1 MGQVQGGVS
10 SCQVIYTFDERAISN
25 YSFICIKTFFSETA
39 DEFDSVYKNFMK
51 ERSKI
56 ETEYA
61 LKLKRMIKAYTPKV
75 NRKLNE
81 NDEEFSRTI
90 AFR

>member
-1 MGQVQGGVS
+1 MS
-10 SCQVIYTFDERAISN
+10 SCQVIYTFGERATSN
-25 YSFICIKTFFSETA
+25 MSFLCIKTIFSETA

>member
-10 SCQVIYTFDERAISN
+10 SCQVIYTFGERATSK
-25 YSFICIKTFFSETA
+25 YSFICIKTIFSETA

>member
-10 SCQVIYTFDERAISN
+10 SCQVIYTFGERATSN
-25 YSFICIKTFFSETA
+25 YSFICIKTIFSETA
-39 DEFDSVYKNFMK
+39 DEFDSVYKSFMK

>member
-1 MGQVQGGVS
+1 MS
-10 SCQVIYTFDERAISN
+10 SCQVIYTFEERATSN
-25 YSFICIKTFFSETA
+25 YYSFIYIKTIFSETA

>member
-1 MGQVQGGVS
+1 
-10 SCQVIYTFDERAISN
+10 
-25 YSFICIKTFFSETA
+25 
-39 DEFDSVYKNFMK
+39 MK